1 MLIIE
6 RQQRVLAIL
15 KQQGSA
21 QLEELARALD
31 VSASTIRRDLEM
43 FEKKGVVQRT
53 HGGAVYNGPAP
64 ASLDATTRLAASASA
79 SSSSSPQPSEASS
92 AGASSSVALS
102 ERMNEHV
109 QAKMAIG
116 KYAASLVQPQMTLLL
131 DGGSTVFYTAKQI
144 TARPIQVVTNSLSIA
159 NLFADDD
166 QVELLIVGGNHYPR
180 TGVLIGPITTG
191 CLADLHADLLML
203 SVAGIYGNEA
213 YNQNLGMT
221 QVEQAM
227 MRQAAQTV
235 MLMDSSKFGRKSL
248 SRVCSIDEVDQLV
261 TDQGIA
267 SEWVDRLGE
276 RLVVA
281 E

>member
-6 RQQRVLAIL
+6 RQQRVLTIL

-21 QLEELARALD
+21 QLEELARALN

-43 FEKKGVVQRT
+43 FEKQGVVQRT
-53 HGGAVYNGPAP
+53 HGGAVYNGPA
-64 ASLDATTRLAASASA
+64 SSDKKSDAVTTSSEAA
-79 SSSSSPQPSEASS
+79 SSSGSSSS
-92 AGASSSVALS
+92 AALS

-109 QAKMAIG
+109 EAKMAIG
-116 KYAASLVQPQMTLLL
+116 KYAASLVRPQMTLLL

-166 QVELLIVGGNHYPR
+166 QVELLVVGGNHYPR
-180 TGVLIGPITTG
+180 TGILLGPITTG
-191 CLADLHADLLML
+191 CLADLHADLLLL
-203 SVAGIYGNEA
+203 SVAGIYGSEA

-235 MLMDSSKFGRKSL
+235 MLMDASKFGRKSL

-261 TDQGIA
+261 TDSAIA
-267 SEWVDRLGE
+267 SQWKDQLGDRLT
-276 RLVVA
+276 VV

>member
-43 FEKKGVVQRT
+43 FEKQGVVQRT
-53 HGGAVYNGPAP
+53 HGGAVYNGPGSISKESEAI
-64 ASLDATTRLAASASA
+64 AASNEISA
-79 SSSSSPQPSEASS
+79 S
-92 AGASSSVALS
+92 GASSSVALS

-109 QAKMAIG
+109 EAKMAIG
-116 KYAASLVQPQMTLLL
+116 KYAASLVRPQMTLLL

-166 QVELLIVGGNHYPR
+166 QVELLIVGGSHYPR
-180 TGVLIGPITTG
+180 TGVLLGPITTG

-203 SVAGIYGNEA
+203 SVAGIYGREA

-261 TDQGIA
+261 TDKAIESQ
-267 SEWVDRLGE
+267 WVERLGE
-276 RLVVA
+276 RLIVA